1 MANNFFTK
9 NSKIL
14 LQLNMISIVIIFFC
28 EIFVIYTF
36 ETKAFVEGIE
46 RWKYLTL
53 LFGLIIVSVLFLSS
67 VALFIYFLF
76 IKRKRG

>member
-46 RWKYLTL
+46 
-53 LFGLIIVSVLFLSS
+53 IVQEWRATAEGCASS
-67 VALFIYFLF
+67 RHSDEPRPGKVS
-76 IKRKRG
+76 